1 MNRLATLTP
10 SRGQRGIVL
19 PVVLIML
26 LVLTIASLVIAEQIG
41 TQTRVATNA
50 AVDQIAAEGAEAVLR
65 NVVNQL
71 RSGAIPSDPGSYPLA
86 PSTYQSTGRYKFE
99 ASAYATVAVPWQNSK
114 VWAALASPGDKTMC
128 GNTTV
133 QTCQYIIEKLPN
145 IRPPGFSSDVSV
157 FRITSRVVG
166 PDGQSVVMLQT
177 LFQKR

>member
-1 MNRLATLTP
+1 MNRLATP
-10 SRGQRGIVL
+10 IDSRGQRGVVL
-19 PVVLIML
+19 PVVMIML

-50 AVDQIAAEGAEAVLR
+50 SLNEISSQAAEAVLR
-65 NVVNQL
+65 NVVNQM
-71 RSGAIPSDPGSYPLA
+71 RSGTIATDPGSYPL
-86 PSTYQSTGRYKFE
+86 STSSYPANGQYKFE
-99 ASAYATVAVPWQNSK
+99 ASSYAGVLLPWQNPK
-114 VWAALASPGDKTMC
+114 AWAATTSNTAWC

-133 QTCQYIIEKLPN
+133 QSCKYIIEKLPN

-177 LFQKR
+177 LFQKH